1 MRLVSS
7 FRVSGKRELHG
18 DELTAAIK
26 TPTEKPQFVLDYQE
40 FSVMAIEQLKSLIG
54 AIRQDPARAPDGKYD
69 AVSQGKTSVVADMY
83 NLDFKDKRT
92 LAEVRDC
99 RIVYYVGMPAN
110 ETL

>member
-1 MRLVSS
+1 
-7 FRVSGKRELHG
+7 
-18 DELTAAIK
+18 
-26 TPTEKPQFVLDYQE
+26 
-40 FSVMAIEQLKSLIG
+40 MAIEQLKSLIG

-99 RIVYYVGMPAN
+99 RIVHYIEMPAN
-110 ETL
+110 EIV